1 MAPLPDNCT
10 PNQFRDVI
18 LGVYTDEVKMMNVPN
33 KFSVP
38 TQLVRL
44 TLDDL
49 RHINDI
55 QVKTIKRS

>member
-1 MAPLPDNCT
+1 MAPPADKCT
-10 PNQFRDVI
+10 PNQFRNAI
-18 LGVYTDEVKMMNVPN
+18 LGVYTGELKIRNVPN

-44 TLDDL
+44 LLDDL
-49 RHINDI
+49 EHINNI